1 MIRQFLN
8 PFNFSHIL
16 CSFLGIFSNTNF
28 KHSITMTFFKTLSLI
43 ALSATALALP
53 QGYRSTPTIT
63 GTSSASASASSSAS
77 ASTTTSAGSGINIVN
92 NMDQTVYLWSTS
104 DSASDMQTL
113 SAGGG
118 TYTEN
123 WRTNS
128 DGGGISIKMATSEN
142 EDSVLQFEYT
152 KGDEILFWDLSS
164 INLDSDSLF
173 VSSGFAVT
181 TDDSSCS
188 SATCSAGDT
197 DCADSYQ
204 QSDDVD
210 TFSCS
215 TSAAFTLNLG

>member
-1 MIRQFLN
+1 MAFL
-8 PFNFSHIL
+8 
-16 CSFLGIFSNTNF
+16 
-28 KHSITMTFFKTLSLI
+28 KTLGFI
-43 ALSATALALP
+43 ALAATASALP
-53 QGYRSTPTIT
+53 QGYWPTATTSAVSTTTPSASAS
-63 GTSSASASASSSAS
+63 GSASASASPTSS
-77 ASTTTSAGSGINIVN
+77 TGSGINIVN
-92 NMDQTVYLWSTS
+92 NMDQDIYIWSTS
-104 DSASDMQTL
+104 DSTSGMQTL
-113 SAGGG
+113 SSGGG
-118 TYTEN
+118 TYTES

-128 DGGGISIKMATSEN
+128 DGGGISIKMATSES

-152 KGDEILFWDLSS
+152 KGDDTLWWDLSS
-164 INLDSDSLF
+164 INLASDSLF
-173 VSSGFAVT
+173 ISSGFAVT

>member
-1 MIRQFLN
+1 
-8 PFNFSHIL
+8 
-16 CSFLGIFSNTNF
+16 
-28 KHSITMTFFKTLSLI
+28 MTFFKTYSLI
-43 ALSATALALP
+43 ALSVTALALP
-53 QGYRSTPTIT
+53 QGYRSTPTT
-63 GTSSASASASSSAS
+63 TTASSASASASAS
-77 ASTTTSAGSGINIVN
+77 ATRSTGSGINIVN
-92 NMDQTVYLWSTS
+92 NMNQTVYLWSTS
-104 DSASDMQTL
+104 DSASDMQAL
-113 SAGGG
+113 GAGGG
-118 TYTEN
+118 TYTES

-152 KGDEILFWDLSS
+152 KSDEILFWDLSS

-188 SATCSAGDT
+188 SANCSAGDT

-215 TSAAFTLNLG
+215 TSAAFTLSLG

>member
-1 MIRQFLN
+1 
-8 PFNFSHIL
+8 
-16 CSFLGIFSNTNF
+16 
-28 KHSITMTFFKTLSLI
+28 MTFFKTFSLI

-53 QGYRSTPTIT
+53 QGYRSTPTT
-63 GTSSASASASSSAS
+63 ATASSASASASSASAS
-77 ASTTTSAGSGINIVN
+77 ATSSTGSGINIVN
-92 NMDQTVYLWSTS
+92 NMNQTVYLWSTS

-118 TYTEN
+118 TYTES

-128 DGGGISIKMATSEN
+128 DGGGISIKMATTEN

-152 KGDEILFWDLSS
+152 KSDEILFWDLSS

-197 DCADSYQ
+197 DCAYSYQ

>member
-1 MIRQFLN
+1 MAFL
-8 PFNFSHIL
+8 
-16 CSFLGIFSNTNF
+16 
-28 KHSITMTFFKTLSLI
+28 KSISLV
-43 ALSATALALP
+43 ALAATAFALP
-53 QGYRSTPTIT
+53 QGYRSTPTT
-63 GTSSASASASSSAS
+63 STASSVTVSSSASASASITNS
-77 ASTTTSAGSGINIVN
+77 GSGINIVN
-92 NMDQTVYLWSTS
+92 NMDQTIYIWSTS
-104 DSASDMQTL
+104 DSSSDMQTL
-113 SAGGG
+113 SSGGG
-118 TYTEN
+118 TYNEN

-128 DGGGISIKMATSEN
+128 DGGGISIKMATSDS

-152 KGDEILFWDLSS
+152 KGDDTIWWDLSS

-173 VSSGFAVT
+173 ISSGFAVT

-188 SATCSAGDT
+188 SATCAAGDT

>member
-1 MIRQFLN
+1 MAL
-8 PFNFSHIL
+8 L
-16 CSFLGIFSNTNF
+16 
-28 KHSITMTFFKTLSLI
+28 KTLGLI
-43 ALSATALALP
+43 ALAATASALP
-53 QGYRSTPTIT
+53 QGYWPTATTSVVSTTTP
-63 GTSSASASASSSAS
+63 SASASSSAS
-77 ASTTTSAGSGINIVN
+77 ASASSTSSTGSGINIVN
-92 NMDQTVYLWSTS
+92 NMDQTIYIWSTS
-104 DSASDMQTL
+104 DSTSDMQTL
-113 SAGGG
+113 SSGGG
-118 TYTEN
+118 TYTES

-128 DGGGISIKMATSEN
+128 DGGGISIKMATSES

-152 KGDEILFWDLSS
+152 KGDDTLWWDLSS
-164 INLDSDSLF
+164 INLASDSSF
-173 VSSGFAVT
+173 ISSGFGVT